1 MRPMYSGLAGR
12 DVPSNLL
19 VMILA
24 GGQGQRLYPLTR
36 RRAKPS
42 VRFGGNYRMIDF
54 TLSNCVNSGLRRI
67 FVMTQFAG
75 WSLNRHIRR
84 GWSSMLSDELDEYVE
99 IAPAQK
105 MHGDRWYAGTADAIY
120 QNIFLLQQE
129 RPELVV
135 VLSGD
140 HAYKMDYR
148 RMLHQHMDSG
158 AVLTIAS
165 LKLPRTACTQLGV
178 LEVDENWRVV
188 GFEEKPQDPKPVP
201 DDPDHSLVSM
211 GVYMWETET
220 LVRRVAD
227 DATRNTSHDF
237 GKDIIPA
244 MVEAGAAVYAHHFDS
259 APSGERAYWR
269 DIGTLDAYWAA
280 NMELVDVVPEL
291 NLYDR
296 GWPIY
301 TDQVQ
306 SPPAKTVH
314 AELCAVTDSMLCAGT
329 IISGATVHRSV
340 ISPNCY
346 VHKGA
351 QVVECVVMDGAE
363 IGRDA
368 RLFRT
373 IVDED
378 CRIPDGYAIGYDR
391 EDDEKRFVVS
401 EDGITVVPQGMIL
414 A

>member
-1 MRPMYSGLAGR
+1 MRFMEYGLTGR
-12 DVPSNLL
+12 DIPANLL

-36 RRAKPS
+36 RRAKPA

-54 TLSNCVNSGLRRI
+54 TLSNCVNSGMRRI

-84 GWSSMLSDELDEYVE
+84 GWASMLSDELNEYVE

-129 RPELVV
+129 RPDLVV
-135 VLSGD
+135 ILSGD

-148 RMLHQHMDSG
+148 RMVRQHLDAG

-165 LKLPRTACTQLGV
+165 LSLPREACTQLGV
-178 LEVDENWRVV
+178 LEVDENWRIV
-188 GFEEKPQDPKPVP
+188 GFEEKPENPKPLP
-201 DDPDHSLVSM
+201 DDPEHSLVSM
-211 GVYMWETET
+211 GVYVWETEA

-227 DATRNTSHDF
+227 DATRKSSHDF

-244 MVEAGAAVYAHHFDS
+244 MVQEGAAVYAHHFDQ
-259 APSGERAYWR
+259 APGGSRAYWR

-291 NLYDR
+291 NLYDQ

-306 SPPAKTVH
+306 APPAKTVH
-314 AELCAVTDSMLCAGT
+314 ANLCAVTDSMICAGT
-329 IISGATVHRSV
+329 IVSGATVHRSV

-363 IGRDA
+363 IGRGA

-378 CRIPDGYAIGYDR
+378 CRIPEGFAIGYDR
-391 EDDEKRFVVS
+391 EHDEKRFVVS
-401 EDGITVVPQGMIL
+401 EGGITVVPQGMIL
-414 A
+414 G

>member
-1 MRPMYSGLAGR
+1 MRSMDYGVTER
-12 DVPSNLL
+12 DIPADLL

-36 RRAKPS
+36 RRAKPA

-54 TLSNCVNSGLRRI
+54 TLSNCVNSGMRRI

-84 GWSSMLSDELDEYVE
+84 GWASMLSDELNEYVE
-99 IAPAQK
+99 VAPAQR

-135 VLSGD
+135 ILSGD

-148 RMLHQHMDSG
+148 RMVRQHLDAG

-165 LKLPRTACTQLGV
+165 LSLPREACTQLGV
-178 LEVDENWRVV
+178 LEVDENWRIV
-188 GFEEKPQDPKPVP
+188 GFEEKPDNPKPLP
-201 DDPDHSLVSM
+201 DDPAHSLVSM
-211 GVYMWETET
+211 GVYVWETEA

-227 DATRNTSHDF
+227 DATRRTSHDF

-244 MVEAGAAVYAHHFDS
+244 MVREGAAVYAYHFDT
-259 APSGERAYWR
+259 APGGAKAYWR
-269 DIGTLDAYWAA
+269 DIGTLDAYWLA

-291 NLYDR
+291 NLYDQ

-306 SPPAKTVH
+306 APPAKMVH
-314 AELCAVTDSMLCAGT
+314 ADLCAVTDSMVCAGT

-351 QVVECVVMDGAE
+351 QVVECVVMDGAD
-363 IGRDA
+363 IGRGA

-378 CRIPDGYAIGYDR
+378 CRIPEGFVIGYDR
-391 EDDEKRFVVS
+391 EVDEKRFVVS
-401 EDGITVVPQGMIL
+401 EGGITVVPQGVIL
-414 A
+414 G

>member
-1 MRPMYSGLAGR
+1 MEHRLTGR
-12 DVPSNLL
+12 DAPSNLL

-36 RRAKPS
+36 RRAKPA

-54 TLSNCVNSGLRRI
+54 TLSNCVNPGMRRI

-84 GWSSMLSDELDEYVE
+84 GWASMLSDELDEYVE
-99 IAPAQK
+99 VAPAQR

-129 RPELVV
+129 RPDLVV
-135 VLSGD
+135 ILSGD

-148 RMLHQHMDSG
+148 RMVRQHLDAG

-165 LKLPRTACTQLGV
+165 LSLPREACTQLGV
-178 LEVDENWRVV
+178 LEVDADWRIV
-188 GFEEKPQDPKPVP
+188 GFEEKPDDPKPLP
-201 DDPDHSLVSM
+201 DDPAHSLVSM
-211 GVYMWETET
+211 GVYVWETEA

-227 DATRNTSHDF
+227 DATRKTSHDF

-244 MVEAGAAVYAHHFDS
+244 MVQEGAAVYAHHFDTGPGG
-259 APSGERAYWR
+259 AKAYWR

-296 GWPIY
+296 EWPIY

-306 SPPAKTVH
+306 APPAKTVH
-314 AELCAVTDSMLCAGT
+314 AELCAVTDSMVCAGT
-329 IISGATVHRSV
+329 IVSGATVHRSV

-363 IGRDA
+363 IGRGA

-378 CRIPDGYAIGYDR
+378 CRIPEGFAIGYDR
-391 EDDEKRFVVS
+391 QVDEKRFVVS
-401 EDGITVVPQGMIL
+401 EGGITVVPQGMIL
-414 A
+414 G

>member
-1 MRPMYSGLAGR
+1 MEHRLTGR
-12 DVPSNLL
+12 DAPSNLL

-36 RRAKPS
+36 RRAKPA

-54 TLSNCVNSGLRRI
+54 TLSNCVNSGMRRI

-84 GWSSMLSDELDEYVE
+84 GWASMLSDELDEYVE
-99 IAPAQK
+99 VAPAQR

-129 RPELVV
+129 RPDLVV
-135 VLSGD
+135 ILSGD

-148 RMLHQHMDSG
+148 RMVRQHLDAG

-165 LKLPRTACTQLGV
+165 LSLPREACTQLGV
-178 LEVDENWRVV
+178 LEVDADWRIV
-188 GFEEKPQDPKPVP
+188 GFEEKPDDPKPLP
-201 DDPDHSLVSM
+201 DDPAHSLVSM
-211 GVYMWETET
+211 GVYVWETEA

-227 DATRNTSHDF
+227 DATRKTSHDF

-244 MVEAGAAVYAHHFDS
+244 MVQEGAAVYAHHFDTGPDG
-259 APSGERAYWR
+259 AKAYWR

-296 GWPIY
+296 EWPIY

-306 SPPAKTVH
+306 APPAKTVH
-314 AELCAVTDSMLCAGT
+314 AELCAVTDSMVCAGT
-329 IISGATVHRSV
+329 IVSGATVHRSV

-363 IGRDA
+363 IGRGA

-378 CRIPDGYAIGYDR
+378 CRIPEGFAIGYDR
-391 EDDEKRFVVS
+391 QVDEKRFVVS
-401 EDGITVVPQGMIL
+401 EGGITVVPQGMIL
-414 A
+414 G

>member
-1 MRPMYSGLAGR
+1 MEHRLTGR
-12 DVPSNLL
+12 DAPSNLL

-36 RRAKPS
+36 RRAKPA

-54 TLSNCVNSGLRRI
+54 TLSNCVNSGMRRI

-84 GWSSMLSDELDEYVE
+84 GWASMLSDELDEYVE
-99 IAPAQK
+99 VAPAQR

-129 RPELVV
+129 RPDLVV
-135 VLSGD
+135 ILSGD

-148 RMLHQHMDSG
+148 RMVRQHLDAG

-165 LKLPRTACTQLGV
+165 LSLPREACTQLGV
-178 LEVDENWRVV
+178 LEVDADWRIV
-188 GFEEKPQDPKPVP
+188 GFEEKPDDPKPLP
-201 DDPDHSLVSM
+201 DDPAHSLVSM
-211 GVYMWETET
+211 GVYVWETEA

-227 DATRNTSHDF
+227 DATRKTSHDF

-244 MVEAGAAVYAHHFDS
+244 MVQEGAAVYAHHFDTGPGG
-259 APSGERAYWR
+259 AKAYWR

-296 GWPIY
+296 EWPIY

-306 SPPAKTVH
+306 APPAKTVH
-314 AELCAVTDSMLCAGT
+314 AELCAVTDSMVCAGT
-329 IISGATVHRSV
+329 IVSGATVHRSV

-363 IGRDA
+363 IGRGA

-378 CRIPDGYAIGYDR
+378 CRIPEGFAIGYDR
-391 EDDEKRFVVS
+391 QVDEKRFVVS
-401 EDGITVVPQGMIL
+401 EGGITVVPQGMIL
-414 A
+414 G

>member
-1 MRPMYSGLAGR
+1 MDYGVTER
-12 DVPSNLL
+12 DIPADLL

-36 RRAKPS
+36 RRAKPA

-54 TLSNCVNSGLRRI
+54 TLSNCVNSGMRRI

-84 GWSSMLSDELDEYVE
+84 GWASMLSDELNEYVE
-99 IAPAQK
+99 VAPAQR

-135 VLSGD
+135 ILSGD

-148 RMLHQHMDSG
+148 RMVRQHLDAG

-165 LKLPRTACTQLGV
+165 LSLPREACTQLGV
-178 LEVDENWRVV
+178 LEVDENWRIV
-188 GFEEKPQDPKPVP
+188 GFEEKPDNPKPLP
-201 DDPDHSLVSM
+201 DDPAHSLVSM
-211 GVYMWETET
+211 GVYVWETEA

-227 DATRNTSHDF
+227 DATRRTSHDF

-244 MVEAGAAVYAHHFDS
+244 MVREGAAVYAYHFDT
-259 APSGERAYWR
+259 APGGAKAYWR
-269 DIGTLDAYWAA
+269 DIGTLDAYWLA

-291 NLYDR
+291 NLYDQ

-306 SPPAKTVH
+306 APPAKMVH
-314 AELCAVTDSMLCAGT
+314 ADLCAVTDSMVCAGT

-351 QVVECVVMDGAE
+351 QVVECVVMDGAD
-363 IGRDA
+363 IGRGA

-378 CRIPDGYAIGYDR
+378 CRIPEGFVIGYDR
-391 EDDEKRFVVS
+391 EVDEKRFVVS
-401 EDGITVVPQGMIL
+401 EGGITVVPQGVIL
-414 A
+414 G

>member
-1 MRPMYSGLAGR
+1 
-12 DVPSNLL
+12 
-19 VMILA
+19 MILA

-36 RRAKPS
+36 RRAKPA

-54 TLSNCVNSGLRRI
+54 TLSNCVNSGMRRI

-84 GWSSMLSDELDEYVE
+84 GWASMLSDELDEYVE
-99 IAPAQK
+99 VAPAQR

-129 RPELVV
+129 RPDLVV
-135 VLSGD
+135 ILSGD

-148 RMLHQHMDSG
+148 RMVRQHLDAG

-165 LKLPRTACTQLGV
+165 LSLPREACTQLGV
-178 LEVDENWRVV
+178 LEVDADWRIV
-188 GFEEKPQDPKPVP
+188 GFEEKPDDPKPLP
-201 DDPDHSLVSM
+201 DDPAHSLVSM
-211 GVYMWETET
+211 GVYVWETEA

-227 DATRNTSHDF
+227 DATRKTSHDF

-244 MVEAGAAVYAHHFDS
+244 MVQEGAAVYAHHFDTGPGG
-259 APSGERAYWR
+259 AKAYWR

-296 GWPIY
+296 EWPIY

-306 SPPAKTVH
+306 APPAKTVH
-314 AELCAVTDSMLCAGT
+314 AELCAVTDSMVCAGT
-329 IISGATVHRSV
+329 IVSGATVHRSV

-363 IGRDA
+363 IGRGA

-378 CRIPDGYAIGYDR
+378 CRIPEGFAIGYDR
-391 EDDEKRFVVS
+391 QVDEKRFVVS
-401 EDGITVVPQGMIL
+401 EGGITVVPQGMIL
-414 A
+414 G